1 MTEERERRILKS
13 TVDTTLSGLQ
23 PDAFLAQKVIRQAK
37 GEKPV
42 KKKLSFAF
50 ILTNLLV
57 LAAVTA
63 FAVSIHTENPD
74 KQPLNPAATLVPIAA
89 ADEII
94 PMADAID
101 IAKNTIRARY
111 GVPDEEMDQLMI
123 VPYSLISNYG
133 AHSHWNWR
141 VIFYSNRNRVLQSN
155 DAMIPDLYAGPLG
168 EYDVSVNAKTGEV
181 EACEWYT
188 ADFWKNAQ
196 RIWDAGN
203 YNDVYRHYFQDD
215 FHRLPLETQAHF
227 TQLLKEQGYTVQSS
241 PNRHS
246 LLSAYKSEILVCAP
260 EKALPDDDPQAQAAW
275 LALKERNNLDT
286 DLMKT
291 YSYIATRA
299 PWESKTDDVVIAY
312 NVPSF
317 MEKHA
322 SGQIRSVLL
331 YPEVQRIGMY
341 LISFEKGTTRIVDR
355 VRYDYYAFDIANNS
369 AKYTVETNTGLLLNM
384 NLKWNNNELEKFHE
398 SFLHL
403 EEMMDMMDA
412 VQASD
417 YEKIIATLTWMIEL
431 GSQNEDYYR
440 ETGIPTPQEKAAAT
454 HTPPTNEMQ

>member
-50 ILTNLLV
+50 ILANLLV

-63 FAVSIHTENPD
+63 FAVSIHTETPD
-74 KQPLNPAATLVPIAA
+74 KQTLNPAATLVPMDA

-101 IAKNTIRARY
+101 IAKNTIRTRY

-133 AHSHWNWR
+133 AHSNWR

-168 EYDVSVNAKTGEV
+168 EYDVSINAKTGNV

-275 LALKERNNLDT
+275 LALKERNNLNT
-286 DLMKT
+286 DLLKT

-299 PWESKTDDVVIAY
+299 PWESETDDVVIAY

-322 SGQIRSVLL
+322 SGQISSVLL
-331 YPEVQRIGMY
+331 YPEVQRMGMY

-355 VRYDYYAFDIANNS
+355 VRFNYYAFDVANS
-369 AKYTVETNTGLLLNM
+369 SSKYTVETNTGLLLNM

-417 YEKIIATLTWMIEL
+417 YEKNIATLTWMIEL